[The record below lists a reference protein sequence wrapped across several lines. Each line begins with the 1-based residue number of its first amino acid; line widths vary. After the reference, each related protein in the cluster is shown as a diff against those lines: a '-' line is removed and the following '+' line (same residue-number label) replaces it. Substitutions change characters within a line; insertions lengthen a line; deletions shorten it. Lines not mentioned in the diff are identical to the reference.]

1 MVVGRITFL
10 WSFLSALILPTMV
23 VVAMAALIA
32 PSDTPHVV
40 PLSCGITWTRIGGVT
55 WFMPANCPS
64 QTRPASPAP
73 NPPPPGP
80 DAAPG
85 AQATP

>member
-10 WSFLSALILPTMV
+10 WSILWALILPTMV
-23 VVAMAALIA
+23 VIAMAALIA
-32 PSDTPHVV
+32 PSDTRHVV

-80 DAAPG
+80 DAAAG